1 MKYNKMIAWQARMTL
16 KHIDYK
22 ICNVVSILRDKY
34 SVLGHILK
42 EALRNKSLLG
52 DDYDHK

>member
-1 MKYNKMIAWQARMTL
+1 MEYNKMIAWQAWMTL
-16 KHIDYK
+16 KPIDYK